1 MFASGLLACRLHLA
15 TFIWLGR
22 DQRWY
27 VVRVQQIPRPADAE
41 PTALVEITP
50 VDPPYGLTPRE
61 LDVLTL
67 IAGGLSNPEIG
78 AQIDIS
84 VRTVMT
90 HVERILAKLGQASRV
105 GAAAMA
111 VELGLLRLPVPGGR
125 HHLGGLAIAHLDAF
139 ARRDPMSRRLRQRP
153 PRPPRPYV
161 IGSPLPLTGPAAEDG
176 REHRNGSRLA
186 VAEIN
191 ARGGIAGRPVEQLIV
206 DVDIFSSSG
215 VRRALRRLVEAE
227 VDAITLG
234 YAFSL
239 QPEDLM
245 DVGAYGCPVLSSMT
259 SEDLTEW
266 VRGDHDHLA
275 EVFQIGPTETHYG
288 SGCIRFLQGLCTSG
302 AWSPRNHRIMFVETG
317 IIGGQIANSAT
328 LEAVERAG
336 WEVDSVVRV
345 QTLGADPRTVLE
357 QLHRSEPA
365 ALLLALY
372 VPSELARFQRAFAAE
387 ATETLVYGI
396 YAPSVP
402 EYRKLTGDSAEGVVW
417 STVTGCYSDLI
428 GQRFAQR
435 YTTAFD
441 AAPGRSL
448 AGASYDMVGL
458 LAGAWAGVGNP
469 RAFRS
474 VGDEL
479 RRMTYRGV
487 NGTYALDHARQCG
500 VGYPD
505 ETPDPSIAQAHLV
518 FQIQDGGHRILY
530 PSPYAEAEFRRPP
543 WFRAE
548 DR

>member
-1 MFASGLLACRLHLA
+1 MWIGP
-15 TFIWLGR
+15 

-27 VVRVQQIPRPADAE
+27 AVRAQQLPRPAETE
-41 PTALVEITP
+41 PVALVEITP
-50 VDPPYGLTPRE
+50 VDPPYAITPRE

-84 VRTVMT
+84 VRTVMS

-139 ARRDPMSRRLRQRP
+139 GRSDPMPPRLRQRP
-153 PRPPRPYV
+153 LSPSRPFV

-176 REHRNGSRLA
+176 REHGNGSRLA

-215 VRRALRRLVEAE
+215 MRSALTRLIEAE

-259 SEDLTEW
+259 SEDMTEW

-275 EVFQIGPTETHYG
+275 QVFQIGPTETHYG
-288 SGCIRFLQGLCTSG
+288 SGCVRFLEGLRTSR
-302 AWSPRNHRIMFVETG
+302 AWTPPNRRIMFVETG
-317 IIGGQIANSAT
+317 IIGGQIANDAT
-328 LEAVERAG
+328 LDAVERAG
-336 WEVDSVVRV
+336 WEVDSVVTV
-345 QTLGADPRTVLE
+345 ETLGADPRTVVD

-372 VPSELARFQRAFAAE
+372 VPSELARFQRAFVAE
-387 ATETLVYGI
+387 PTETLVYGI

-402 EYRKLTGDSAEGVVW
+402 EFRKLTGASAEGVVW

-435 YTTAFD
+435 YESAFE

-448 AGASYDMVGL
+448 AGAAYDMVGL

-487 NGTYALDHARQCG
+487 NGTYALDLARQCG

-518 FQIQDGGHRILY
+518 FQIQDGGHRILH
-530 PSPYAEAEFRRPP
+530 PSPYAEAGFRRPP
-543 WFRAE
+543 WFQAQIA
-548 DR
+548 